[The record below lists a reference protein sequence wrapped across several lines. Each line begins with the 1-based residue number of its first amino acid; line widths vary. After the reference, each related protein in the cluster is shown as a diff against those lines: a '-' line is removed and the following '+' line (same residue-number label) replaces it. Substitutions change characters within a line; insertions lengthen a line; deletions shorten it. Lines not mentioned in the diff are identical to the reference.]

1 MSKKSV
7 KAAVA
12 SLIAV
17 GALAAAAG
25 PALAQTARPAAAA
38 KVAPCTASALTFEAG
53 TVSRPI
59 NHVLLKATNTSKK
72 SCDFS
77 AETYPLL
84 RLHKDQQAV
93 TPVIDGSEPQAVVT
107 LAPGGTAYAG
117 IVLSAADSS
126 EKGFK
131 TSKFGVAVSRG
142 TALKNVT
149 VKGGPVYVQPGA
161 AQVTYWQDNPADA
174 LVW

>member
-1 MSKKSV
+1 MPKKTV

-12 SLIAV
+12 SLLAV

-25 PALAQTARPAAAA
+25 PALAQTARPAPAARI
-38 KVAPCTASALTFEAG
+38 APCTASALKLEAG

-59 NHVLLKATNTSKK
+59 NHVLITATNTSKK
-72 SCDFS
+72 TCDFS

-93 TPVIDGSEPQAVVT
+93 TPVVEDSQPQAVVT
-107 LAPGGTAYAG
+107 LAPGEKAYAG
-117 IVLSAADSS
+117 LTLSAADSP

-131 TSKFGVAVSRG
+131 TGRIEVAVAKD
-142 TALKNVT
+142 TALEPVT
-149 VKGGPVYVQPGA
+149 VKGGPVFIQPA
-161 AQVTYWQDNPADA
+161 VAQVTYWQDNPADA